1 MADSITADV
10 SEADIRSAL
19 SAVKDPELDEPI
31 TELGF
36 VTSVDLSGNNV
47 LVRLR
52 LPTSFCAPNF
62 AYLMASDSMDA
73 VRGVPGIGHV
83 QVVLDGNTD
92 SERINAGIAAG
103 LGFAGTYP
111 EESEIELDELR
122 RIFQVKAHFA
132 SIERVISRLVRDHNV
147 VSADL
152 HEMRL
157 GDLPDIPEVDGL
169 RRRRIDIGLPN
180 EDSDFLLVDDTNTRW
195 DTSNLEMQ
203 LRFARATRISIDGNA
218 HFCRGLLK
226 TRYPESEADQAP
238 RPEIFDTESLFSVIN
253 RKD

>member
-1 MADSITADV
+1 MAKSVTADV

-19 SAVKDPELDEPI
+19 AVVKDPELDEPI

-36 VTSVDLSGNNV
+36 VTSVDLTGNDV

-73 VRGVPGIGHV
+73 VRKVAGIGHV
-83 QVVLDGNTD
+83 QVILDGNTD

-111 EESEIELDELR
+111 EESQIELDELR

-132 SIERVISRLVRDHNV
+132 SIERVISRLVRDHGV
-147 VSADL
+147 VSDDL
-152 HEMRL
+152 HDFRL
-157 GDLPDIPEVDGL
+157 GGLPDIPEVDGL
-169 RRRRIDIGLPN
+169 RNRRVDIGLPN
-180 EDSDFLLVDDTNTRW
+180 KDSDYLLVDDTNTRW
-195 DTSNLEMQ
+195 DRSNLEMQ

-226 TRYPESEADQAP
+226 TRYPESEADQLP
-238 RPEIFDTESLFSVIN
+238 RGEIFETESLFSAIT
-253 RKD
+253 RKK